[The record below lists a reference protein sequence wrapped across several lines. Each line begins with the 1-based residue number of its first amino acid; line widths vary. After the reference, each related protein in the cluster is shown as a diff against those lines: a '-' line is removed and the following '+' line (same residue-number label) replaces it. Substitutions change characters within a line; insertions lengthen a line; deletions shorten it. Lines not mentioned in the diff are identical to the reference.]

1 MTGTRRKCMISIEQI
16 NGEIATLEEEKP
28 THIVMQKLANLYT
41 VRDHIVINSQP
52 TTPVVSEPIIPDLG
66 SKSEFAELINGKNTK
81 EILKIVDELMVTLQV
96 INPKLYNSVIQRI
109 QMGVN

>member
-1 MTGTRRKCMISIEQI
+1 MISIEQI

-28 THIVMQKLANLYT
+28 THVIMQKLANLYI

-52 TTPVVSEPIIPDLG
+52 VTPVVSKPILPDLG
-66 SKSEFAELINGKNTK
+66 SKSEFAELVSGKDILEVM
-81 EILKIVDELMVTLQV
+81 EIIDELMVTLQV

-109 QMGVN
+109 KMGVY